1 MRALL
6 LMITVGYVMPS
17 FSILKRVA
25 NQRDDLTLTAL
36 KLDGLGAAGPTVS
49 RELAS
54 AMGTAW
60 ASGELSMSASWALR
74 FPNRCRLELT
84 STESTKSLAVVS
96 NSGKKRAEGPA
107 FAGAQVALDQVC
119 ALLVLRSG
127 TEGET
132 REALGKHLSSLKVDT
147 HQVALGRFAGTVA
160 FILGDRK
167 EGSPQF
173 WVYKERFLPAR
184 VRFTDEANTPW
195 DVRFIDYTSQ
205 ATSEWF
211 PRVVEVYKGEELQL
225 RLSVLAAD
233 TRPNAESM
241 KF

>member
-6 LMITVGYVMPS
+6 LVITVGYVMPS
-17 FSILKRVA
+17 YSILKRVA

-54 AMGTAW
+54 TLGTAW
-60 ASGELSMSASWALR
+60 ASGELSMSASWSLR
-74 FPNRCRLELT
+74 FPGRCRLELT
-84 STESTKSLAVVS
+84 STESTKSLAAIS
-96 NSGKKRAEGPA
+96 NNGKKRAEGPT
-107 FAGAQVALDQVC
+107 FAAAQVALDQVC

-132 REALGKHLSSLKVDT
+132 REAINKHLSSLKVDT

-160 FILGDRK
+160 FILGERK
-167 EGSPQF
+167 EGSAQF

-184 VRFTDEANTPW
+184 VRFADEAGVAW
-195 DVRFIDYTSQ
+195 DVRFVDYTSQ

-211 PRVVEVYKGEELQL
+211 PRVVEVWKGEEMQL
-225 RLSVLAAD
+225 RVSVLAAE
-233 TRPNAESM
+233 TRPNVESM